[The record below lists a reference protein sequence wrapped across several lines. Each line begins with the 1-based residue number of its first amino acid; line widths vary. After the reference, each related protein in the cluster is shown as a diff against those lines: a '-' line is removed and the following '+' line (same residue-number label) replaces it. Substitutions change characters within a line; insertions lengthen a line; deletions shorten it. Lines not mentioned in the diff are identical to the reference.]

1 MRIQP
6 LILTLAFV
14 LSGCASTDGQ
24 SRLAYFAGHNRP
36 QPAYSAGLGGVLYQ
50 GADKM
55 IDDAITRYGVSS
67 AKPIIVATSVDVD
80 DLTESSTFGRLASQ
94 LVASRLSQRGYLVR
108 DVTYTQA
115 LTVTPE
121 TGEMALSREAAKLAR
136 DEDAQA
142 VIAGAYAVGGEKIY
156 LNLRMLAAA
165 DGRLM
170 SSVDLVIPVNEDT
183 QRMIVTGRNDYQR
196 RAALGR

>member
-6 LILTLAFV
+6 VLLMLALA
-14 LSGCASTDGQ
+14 LSGCASTAGQ
-24 SRLAYFAGHNRP
+24 PGLSYFAGHNRP
-36 QPAYSAGLGGVLYQ
+36 QPTYSASLGGVLYQ

-55 IDDAITRYGVSS
+55 MQDAATRFSIS
-67 AKPIIVATSVDVD
+67 TAKPIIVATSVNVD
-80 DLTESSTFGRLASQ
+80 DLNDSSTFGRLASQ
-94 LVASRLSQRGYLVR
+94 LVASRLSQQGYLVR

-121 TGEMALSREAAKLAR
+121 TGEMALSRETAKLAR

-165 DGRLM
+165 DGRLI
-170 SSVDLVIPVNEDT
+170 SSVDLVIPLSEDT
-183 QRMIVTGRNDYQR
+183 QRMIVTGRNDLQR
-196 RAALGR
+196 RAALEH

>member
-1 MRIQP
+1 MRTQS
-6 LILTLAFV
+6 LILALTVF
-14 LSGCASTDGQ
+14 LSGCASAGDHPHFRYFGGQ
-24 SRLAYFAGHNRP
+24 GQP
-36 QPAYSAGLGGVLYQ
+36 QPIHTGGLGGVLYE
-50 GADKM
+50 GADKL
-55 IDDAITRYGVSS
+55 IDDAVTRFDIST
-67 AKPIIVATSVDVD
+67 AKPIIVATSVNVD
-80 DLTESSTFGRLASQ
+80 DLADSSTFGRLASQ
-94 LVASRLSQRGYLVR
+94 LVASRLSQRKYLVR

-121 TGEMALSREAAKLAR
+121 TGEMTLSREAAKLAR

-165 DGRLM
+165 DGRLI
-170 SSVDLVIPVNEDT
+170 SSVDLVIPLNEDT
-183 QRMIVTGRNDYQR
+183 QRMIVTGRNDLQR

>member
-6 LILTLAFV
+6 LILALALV
-14 LSGCASTDGQ
+14 LPGCATHVQ
-24 SRLAYFAGHNRP
+24 SR
-36 QPAYSAGLGGVLYQ
+36 PAHSAGLGGVVYE

-55 IDDAITRYGVSS
+55 IDEAVSRYGVSRD
-67 AKPIIVATSVDVD
+67 KPIIVATSVNVD
-80 DLTESSTFGRLASQ
+80 DLQDSSTFGRLASQ

-115 LTVTPE
+115 LAITPE
-121 TGEMALSREAAKLAR
+121 TGEMVLSREASKLAA
-136 DEDAQA
+136 DNDAQA

-165 DGRLM
+165 DGRVV
-170 SSVDLVIPVNEDT
+170 SAVDLVVPLNEDT
-183 QRMIVTGRNDYQR
+183 QRMVVTGRNDLQR